1 MESHTYFFCFIIAR
15 PVLYGFIGIY
25 LEVDLSALIRQA
37 HDPAW
42 GWLVPNLL
50 PNHLTASPT
59 TKTIPFDDQ
68 DKIFW
73 PSWLDVKAATDN
85 IKKPS
90 VPWQQSPPPAKNLLC
105 LSHTMSSALTDCKLP
120 QFKALSVHS
129 EYIHLKASLYMFKGC
144 TSMCAGILLTVASNC
159 LEGGGWGVQKV
170 CRVSESPTVLYIQDQ
185 LCTLS
190 QKHLPL
196 SLSQTEA

>member
-50 PNHLTASPT
+50 LNHLTASPT

-68 DKIFW
+68 DKICS

-105 LSHTMSSALTDCKLP
+105 LSHTMSSAFTDCKLP

-129 EYIHLKASLYMFKGC
+129 EYMYTSKPSCKCSKAVLQ
-144 TSMCAGILLTVASNC
+144 CALVYC
-159 LEGGGWGVQKV
+159 
-170 CRVSESPTVLYIQDQ
+170 
-185 LCTLS
+185 
-190 QKHLPL
+190 
-196 SLSQTEA
+196 

>member
-50 PNHLTASPT
+50 LNHLTASPT

-68 DKIFW
+68 DQICW

-90 VPWQQSPPPAKNLLC
+90 VPWQQSPLLQKIC
-105 LSHTMSSALTDCKLP
+105 SVWVTQCPRLSPIA
-120 QFKALSVHS
+120 
-129 EYIHLKASLYMFKGC
+129 
-144 TSMCAGILLTVASNC
+144 NC
-159 LEGGGWGVQKV
+159 LNLK
-170 CRVSESPTVLYIQDQ
+170 RSLFTVNTYTSKPSCKCSKAVLQCALVY
-185 LCTLS
+185 C
-190 QKHLPL
+190 
-196 SLSQTEA
+196 